1 MLVMNQRY
9 YYESSLQLQVVR
21 RRWIRRTG
29 RVQKRRRS
37 SFVVVD
43 LIDEVTRKK
52 RTNHFSNRTSLNTR
66 R

>member
-43 LIDEVTRKK
+43 WIDEVTRKK